1 MYTQCVCGC
10 WRVGCQEPLAGG
22 GLAAGRRA
30 GPHSGR
36 LEGTEPR
43 QSWGSSRGPSQPSPS
58 GSGGLAS
65 FQVPALPP
73 WLSHCHLG
81 ARDWAVSFSF
91 LLGDPDSR
99 SALAKVLGHPEYLR
113 VSPVGHN
120 RAPWWCGDLVFWGHV
135 ALAIQL
141 CPLQPPLSKRGEPEV
156 EGEAP
161 WELLL
166 PLSAYLTPG
175 PQLMVFL
182 SRLDRG
188 QAIGLGIPR
197 DSRRR
202 DM

>member
-1 MYTQCVCGC
+1 MYTWCVCGC
-10 WRVGCQEPLAGG
+10 WGLGCQQPLGEG
-22 GLAAGRRA
+22 GLPAGRQA
-30 GPHSGR
+30 GPHSGS

-43 QSWGSSRGPSQPSPS
+43 QSWGSYRGTSQPFPS

-65 FQVPALPP
+65 FQVPAPPP

-81 ARDWAVSFSF
+81 AGGWVVSFSF

-99 SALAKVLGHPEYLR
+99 SAFSKVPGHPEHLR
-113 VSPVGHN
+113 VSSVGHN
-120 RAPWWCGDLVFWGHV
+120 RAPQWCGDPVFWGHV

-141 CPLQPPLSKRGEPEV
+141 CPLQTPLSRGEPEV

-166 PLSAYLTPG
+166 PLCAYLTPG
-175 PQLMVFL
+175 PPADGVSKQI
-182 SRLDRG
+182 RKWERDW
-188 QAIGLGIPR
+188 PR
-197 DSRRR
+197 DSRKR